1 MAAKSGVCASLSLSV
16 AAISANN
23 DLVEQETKKFF
34 SELAV
39 EKKSQIHYFNENFST
54 NCKSALRNDAGL

>member
-1 MAAKSGVCASLSLSV
+1 MAAKSGVCASLSLFV

-23 DLVEQETKKFF
+23 DLVKQETKKFS

-39 EKKSQIHYFNENFST
+39 EKSRNQNIEKIHFRPPDYFI
-54 NCKSALRNDAGL
+54 L